1 MSQQFLLPCTCG
13 QTVRVANAQAGGQ
26 VACGCGKTLPVP
38 TLRGLR
44 ELKPAPPLA
53 SGPSPRGWSPVH
65 GLVFSSG
72 LVIAAVGVALLAWYG
87 LLYSQRVGFGL
98 TRDHTD
104 EVIRAEQ
111 ARIDRLS
118 PLDALKEWTE
128 DIEHGL
134 GDPDPPPWIAHQKM
148 AASYLTW
155 IKTGA
160 VSLVTGVLL
169 ATATLFLGRRPARS
183 TA

>member
-1 MSQQFLLPCTCG
+1 MSQQYLLPCSCG
-13 QTVRVANAQAGGQ
+13 QTVRVVTAQAGGQ
-26 VACGCGKTLPVP
+26 VTCGCGKALPVP

-44 ELKPAPPLA
+44 ELQPAPPLA
-53 SGPSPRGWSPVH
+53 NKNTSPGWSPAH
-65 GLVFSSG
+65 GLIFSSG
-72 LVIAAVGVALLAWYG
+72 LVVAAVGVALLAWYG

-134 GDPDPPPWIAHQKM
+134 GDHDPPPWIIHQKM
-148 AASYLTW
+148 AASYLAW
-155 IKTGA
+155 IKGGA
-160 VSLVTGVLL
+160 ISLVSGILL
-169 ATATLFLGRRPARS
+169 ATAALFLGRRPS
-183 TA
+183 V

>member
-1 MSQQFLLPCTCG
+1 
-13 QTVRVANAQAGGQ
+13 VAST
-26 VACGCGKTLPVP
+26 KTNSSW
-38 TLRGLR
+38 TL
-44 ELKPAPPLA
+44 A
-53 SGPSPRGWSPVH
+53 H
-65 GLVFSSG
+65 GLIFSSG

-148 AASYLTW
+148 AASYLAW
-155 IKTGA
+155 IKGGAISLATGI
-160 VSLVTGVLL
+160 LL
-169 ATATLFLGRRPARS
+169 ATAALLLGRRP
-183 TA
+183 TV